1 MLTEGLCRVGR
12 ICRGPGVAVRR
23 RVAAVLGE
31 VAAEERSGL
40 LGSTDRRAVRLR
52 RGCEAQG
59 GRSTK
64 GTERFRRRLHS
75 LAMEYGVISGRCRG
89 LGRGRR
95 ARGVAWDSG
104 GASARLRWGS
114 GAAER
119 RGHAEQ
125 GSGVGRSGAGE
136 LGFRRPRLSKMVGA
150 AGRRGY
156 LLGGREI
163 WACAPGVGRPA

>member
-12 ICRGPGVAVRR
+12 ICRGPGVADRR

-64 GTERFRRRLHS
+64 GTERFRRRLYS
-75 LAMEYGVISGRCRG
+75 PAMEYGVIPVAAVAGAVRGG
-89 LGRGRR
+89 LG
-95 ARGVAWDSG
+95 VVP
-104 GASARLRWGS
+104 GAKVRLLRGS
-114 GAAER
+114 GEDAVQ
-119 RGHAEQ
+119 RGGTATAVQ
-125 GSGVGRSGAGE
+125 GSGGSG
-136 LGFRRPRLSKMVGA
+136 S
-150 AGRRGY
+150 
-156 LLGGREI
+156 GG
-163 WACAPGVGRPA
+163 G